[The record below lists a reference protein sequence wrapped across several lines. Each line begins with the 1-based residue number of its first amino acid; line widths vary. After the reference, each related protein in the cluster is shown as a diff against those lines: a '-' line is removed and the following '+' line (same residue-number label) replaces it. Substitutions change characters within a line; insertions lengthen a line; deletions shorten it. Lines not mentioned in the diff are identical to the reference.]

1 MTIPTGHMAEFPVV
15 GMFMVPTPLYVDG
28 SWELYQD
35 FIGAMQS
42 WEYALMR
49 RSGDSTVWMWDMRT
63 G

>member
-1 MTIPTGHMAEFPVV
+1 MAEFPVV